1 MDSMVTLAPDTAPP
15 SPDADADAPLTAL
28 VERARS
34 GDMQAWARLYQDH
47 WARLLRHVSYLT
59 GDVTAAEDLVQECFA
74 QALASL
80 TRFDARAPFF
90 AWLRGIALNIVRKH
104 WRTRGR
110 RTRAYTRIEA
120 EANAAS
126 PGEDPE
132 SGHLSKLRAQTL
144 LSVLDELPDHLREAF
159 VLCDLRDLSA
169 EEAARELGIS
179 PGNLRVRATRARARI
194 RIALTELGWLSTESG
209 GHP

>member
-1 MDSMVTLAPDTAPP
+1 MVTIAPDEAPP
-15 SPDADADAPLTAL
+15 ADDSEVDAPLAAL

-47 WARLLRHVSYLT
+47 WARLLRHVGYLT
-59 GDVTAAEDLVQECFA
+59 GDVTVAEDLVQETFA

-80 TRFDARAPFF
+80 ARFDARAPFF

-120 EANAAS
+120 EASIAA
-126 PGEDPE
+126 PAGDPE
-132 SGHLSKLRAQTL
+132 GGHLSKLRAQTL
-144 LSVLDELPDHLREAF
+144 LAVLDELPDHLREAF
-159 VLCDLRDLSA
+159 VLCDLRDMSA
-169 EEAARELGIS
+169 DEAALELGIS

-194 RIALTELGWLSTESG
+194 RVALTELGWLNASTG
-209 GHP
+209 GAP

>member
-1 MDSMVTLAPDTAPP
+1 MVTLAPDTAPP
-15 SPDADADAPLTAL
+15 PPDADTDAPLTAL

-120 EANAAS
+120 EANANAPS
-126 PGEDPE
+126 DGPE

-144 LSVLDELPDHLREAF
+144 LAVLDELPDHLREAF
-159 VLCDLRDLSA
+159 VLCDLRDMSA
-169 EEAARELGIS
+169 EDAAQELGIS

-194 RIALTELGWLSTESG
+194 RVALTELGWLSPASG
-209 GHP
+209 GTP

>member
-1 MDSMVTLAPDTAPP
+1 MVTLAPDTAPP
-15 SPDADADAPLTAL
+15 PPDADTDAPLTAL

-59 GDVTAAEDLVQECFA
+59 GDVNAAEDLVQECFA

-120 EANAAS
+120 EANANAPS
-126 PGEDPE
+126 DGPE

-144 LSVLDELPDHLREAF
+144 LAVLDELPDHLREAF
-159 VLCDLRDLSA
+159 VLCDLRDMSA
-169 EEAARELGIS
+169 EDAAQELGIS

-194 RIALTELGWLSTESG
+194 RVALTELGWLSPASG
-209 GHP
+209 GTP

>member
-1 MDSMVTLAPDTAPP
+1 MVTSASDPAPA
-15 SPDADADAPLTAL
+15 PDADVDAPLAAL
-28 VERARS
+28 VERARG

-47 WARLLRHVSYLT
+47 WARLMRHVTYLT
-59 GDVTAAEDLVQECFA
+59 GDVNAAEDLVQETFA

-80 TRFDARAPFF
+80 IRFDARAPFF

-104 WRTRGR
+104 WRARGR

-120 EANAAS
+120 ETSATPSAD
-126 PGEDPE
+126 DPE
-132 SGHLSKLRAQTL
+132 GGHLSKLRAQTL

-159 VLCDLRDLSA
+159 VLCDLRDMSA
-169 EEAARELGIS
+169 DEAAEELGIS

-194 RIALTELGWLSTESG
+194 RVALTELGWLSPATG
-209 GHP
+209 GPP

>member
-1 MDSMVTLAPDTAPP
+1 MVTLAPDTAPP
-15 SPDADADAPLTAL
+15 PPDADTDAPLTAL

-120 EANAAS
+120 EANANAPS
-126 PGEDPE
+126 DGPE

-144 LSVLDELPDHLREAF
+144 LAVLDELPEHLREAF
-159 VLCDLRDLSA
+159 VLCDLRDMSA
-169 EEAARELGIS
+169 EDAAQELGIS

-194 RIALTELGWLSTESG
+194 RVALTELGWLSPASG
-209 GHP
+209 GTP